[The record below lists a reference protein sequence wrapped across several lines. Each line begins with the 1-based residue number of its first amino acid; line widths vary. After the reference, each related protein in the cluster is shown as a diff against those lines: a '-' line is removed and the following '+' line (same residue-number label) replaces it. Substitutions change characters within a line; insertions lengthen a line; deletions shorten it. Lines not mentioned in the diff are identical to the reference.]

1 MLQWGVEARGQP
13 GLLVLAFHLAIL
25 LDTVSLCYLPLHVQ
39 GRLSQQQAS
48 RDPPLFT
55 SHSVRHSDCRPV
67 LLRPALVGAGESNL
81 GPQACAPSPFSAG
94 LFSQSSAVT
103 IVERQR
109 ERKRGRWGRE
119 TSDREEKRKREGEG
133 KEEGENKYL

>member
-1 MLQWGVEARGQP
+1 MVQWGVEARGQP
-13 GLLVLAFHLAIL
+13 GLLVLAFHFAIL
-25 LDTVSLCYLPLHVQ
+25 LDTVSLCYLPLRVQ

-48 RDPPLFT
+48 RDAPLFT
-55 SHSVRHSDCRPV
+55 SHSVRHSYCRPV

-109 ERKRGRWGRE
+109 EKEREMGEGDQRQRGEEEEGGRGGGGGRE
-119 TSDREEKRKREGEG
+119 
-133 KEEGENKYL
+133 